1 MKIEV
6 TEQDIKAGNR
16 KSSLCCP
23 VALAMKRAG
32 IKKPAVTGCY
42 VSLFNEKRL
51 IHVKLPSVVE
61 DFVDNFDNEGLVW
74 PFSFDLDL
82 PDYATTLVQPPA

>member
-6 TEQDIKAGNR
+6 TEQDIKLGR
-16 KSSLCCP
+16 RCSRDRCP
-23 VALAMKRAG
+23 VALAFKRAG
-32 IKKPAVTGCY
+32 IKPDGVTGMAVVFFY
-42 VSLFNEKRL
+42 KTSYTEVT
-51 IHVKLPSVVE
+51 LPSKVANFIADFDNSVVVE
-61 DFVDNFDNEGLVW
+61 